1 MLESFIH
8 WLLDRF
14 RYLGYPGIVIL
25 MAIESSFLPLPS
37 ELVMPPA
44 GYLAA
49 KGELSFVLAI
59 ACGVVGSITGAL
71 ANYGLA
77 HWLGRAVVR
86 RIGKYVWISEKSLE
100 RSERYF
106 AEHGEIS
113 TFMGRML
120 PVIRHLIS
128 IPAGVAR
135 MDLVK
140 FVTFTGLGALVWCTV
155 LTWIGWFIGR
165 KEDVI
170 ISVLDEQAQTYAGR
184 AVLII
189 LPALAVIAAVYVWW
203 HRRRVAQRSA
213 E

>member
-8 WLLDRF
+8 WLLERF
-14 RYLGYPGIVIL
+14 RDLGYPGIVIL

-59 ACGVVGSITGAL
+59 ACGVVGSILGAL

-135 MDLVK
+135 MNLGK

-155 LTWIGWFIGR
+155 LTWIGWFIGSR
-165 KEDVI
+165 EDVLLE
-170 ISVLDEQAQTYAGR
+170 VLNQEAKRYAGR
-184 AVLII
+184 ALVIV
-189 LPALAVIAAVYVWW
+189 LPALAVLAGLY
-203 HRRRVAQRSA
+203 
-213 E
+213 